1 MEIRETQE
9 DIEKAHERE
18 NKRAALLITALAV
31 ALAITEMAGKEAQF
45 SSITANIE
53 LSDTYAF
60 YQAKTVRWTL
70 LRTAVESAG
79 LLPLEAGERVA
90 QRDKQVEAW
99 KSTVDR
105 LESDP
110 KSGEGRKE
118 LLERAKEIREIR
130 DHKVHA
136 YHAYEYAAGA
146 LQLGIVMASAAV
158 ITEVVLLEFVS
169 AGLGLVGLAFG
180 ALGWLMPDL
189 LPL

>member
-70 LRTAVESAG
+70 LRTAVEGAG
-79 LLPLEAGERVA
+79 LLPVEAGERLA
-90 QRDKQVEAW
+90 QRDKQVDAW

-118 LLERAKEIREIR
+118 LLERAKDIREIR
-130 DHKVHA
+130 DHKMHA

-158 ITEVVLLEFVS
+158 ITEVILLELVS